1 MENEKKSVADILKSE
16 KPNLPL
22 TSNTTILFLDLVTYN
37 KVYLS
42 DSGHLKCCILENI
55 KKR

>member
-55 KKR
+55 TKR